1 MKKHILFFPV
11 AVALLLGSCNNNGGQ
26 DSKEAADSI
35 NESRIESREDGA
47 ADTSARVAVAED
59 DAEFAV
65 KAAAGGLAEV
75 ELGALAQQKGVS
87 AEVKDFGGMM
97 VKDHSAAN
105 DELKA
110 LAHKKGI
117 TLPATPDTDE
127 QKLKADLSAKSGA
140 DFDKAYIKAMID
152 DHEKDVRLF
161 EKASRELKDPELQQF
176 ATTKLPVLRS
186 HLEHC
191 QAIGKKVK

>member
-11 AVALLLGSCNNNGGQ
+11 VAALLLGSCNSNGGK

-75 ELGALAQQKGVS
+75 ELGALAQQKGTS

-110 LAHKKGI
+110 LARKKGI
-117 TLPATPDTDE
+117 TLPAALDMDE

-152 DHEKDVRLF
+152 DHEKDVKLF

-176 ATTKLPVLRS
+176 AAAKLPVLRS